1 MGNIFGI
8 DMSGFSYKVLAAM
21 AYAVGAM
28 FAFALF
34 PTFNGGAQ
42 SVHLEARAEG
52 SCETVAGQRFD
63 RVVLL
68 NGQTIAHP
76 GGAIGADDGDIAVT
90 LATAYSGN
98 FVGKSGEETDPN
110 KYDWSEGATVTPN
123 CTLPTDL
130 LTFGTAAGLTAS
142 ETGTTT
148 VDLLTADGTE
158 VTATVLGTASSATA
172 VGVTSIT
179 VSGANGSKSAS
190 MFNDNRDITNVVLGA
205 IALVIGVGPIVVLGS
220 IGMAL
225 LNTFGGSMGG
235 AMKFLIA
242 TLGAVIAITLM
253 GTIVDFISIAY
264 DTVDRNRYTMY
275 GQSVASLAGT
285 IRQFW
290 GLIFLAS
297 WVGLGGYYGWQG
309 FQSIRGNRSA
319 ANPM

>member
-8 DMSGFSYKVLAAM
+8 DMSGFSMKVLAAM

-42 SVHLEARAEG
+42 GVHLEARAEG
-52 SCETVAGQRFD
+52 SCVTSSGQRFD
-63 RVVLL
+63 RIVE
-68 NGQTIAHP
+68 
-76 GGAIGADDGDIAVT
+76 
-90 LATAYSGN
+90 LATATTDAHFSG
-98 FVGKSGEETDPN
+98 KAGEYTDPN
-110 KYDWSEGATVTPN
+110 KYDWSKAASVTRGTSDTTQ
-123 CTLPTDL
+123 CLVTLTGL
-130 LTFGTAAGLTAS
+130 AA
-142 ETGTTT
+142 
-148 VDLLTADGTE
+148 DDKILTADGTE
-158 VTATVLGTASSATA
+158 ITWPVASGDETDDTTVGWEA
-172 VGVTSIT
+172 
-179 VSGANGSKSAS
+179 SAS

-264 DTVDRNRYTMY
+264 DTVDRNRYSMY
-275 GQSVASLAGT
+275 GSSVASLAGT

-309 FQSIRGNRSA
+309 FQSVRGTRGA

>member
-8 DMSGFSYKVLAAM
+8 DMSGFSYKVLSAM

-42 SVHLEARAEG
+42 GVHLEARAEG
-52 SCETVAGQRFD
+52 SCETSAGQRFD
-63 RVVLL
+63 RIVPMADL
-68 NGQTIAHP
+68 
-76 GGAIGADDGDIAVT
+76 GATTPYG
-90 LATAYSGN
+90 SGW

-110 KYDWSEGATVTPN
+110 KYDWSK
-123 CTLPTDL
+123 
-130 LTFGTAAGLTAS
+130 GLNVIQTS
-142 ETGTTT
+142 GGTTCSLNGGESAYSNAT
-148 VDLLTADGTE
+148 KKALTADGTE
-158 VTATVLGTASSATA
+158 VTASAALASGAGSLTIASSKW
-172 VGVTSIT
+172 
-179 VSGANGSKSAS
+179 SKSAS

-264 DTVDRNRYTMY
+264 DTVDRNRYSMY
-275 GQSVASLAGT
+275 GSSVASLAGT

-309 FQSIRGNRSA
+309 FQSIRGNKSA

>member
-52 SCETVAGQRFD
+52 SCVTSAGQRFD
-63 RVVLL
+63 RIVPLASA
-68 NGQTIAHP
+68 T
-76 GGAIGADDGDIAVT
+76 GASIF
-90 LATAYSGN
+90 SG
-98 FVGKSGEETDPN
+98 KAGEYTDPN
-110 KYDWSEGATVTPN
+110 KYDWSKASTVSQ
-123 CTLPTDL
+123 D
-130 LTFGTAAGLTAS
+130 GTGCQVVAANGISDASSYTANK
-142 ETGTTT
+142 G
-148 VDLLTADGTE
+148 LTADGTE
-158 VTATVLGTASSATA
+158 VGIVSSDA
-172 VGVTSIT
+172 
-179 VSGANGSKSAS
+179 GAIAAAMDLAAGNSWEKSAS

-275 GQSVASLAGT
+275 GSSVASLAGT

-309 FQSIRGNRSA
+309 FQSIRGNKSA